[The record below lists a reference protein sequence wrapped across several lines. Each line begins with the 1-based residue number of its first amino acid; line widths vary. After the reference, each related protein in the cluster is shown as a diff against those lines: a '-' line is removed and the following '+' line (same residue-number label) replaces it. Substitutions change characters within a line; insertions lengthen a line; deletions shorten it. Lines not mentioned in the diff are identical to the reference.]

1 MKDFFENN
9 CDIVEN
15 LLPIYADGG
24 CSEKTG
30 KLIRKHLD
38 VCPKCRKYLKT
49 VKNTKKC
56 NAKTV
61 AEEIPESLPDYKA
74 LSKKIRHR
82 RAMYTSVITSAFLL
96 LVAGDIIYFLTNDK

>member
-30 KLIRKHLD
+30 RLIRKHLD

-49 VKNTKKC
+49 VKKGSKKRE
-56 NAKTV
+56 V
-61 AEEIPESLPDYKA
+61 EDIPDSVPDYKA
-74 LSKKIRHR
+74 LSKKIKR
-82 RAMYTSVITSAFLL
+82 RRMIYTSVITAAFILITATD
-96 LVAGDIIYFLTNDK
+96 VIYFLTNDK

>member
-24 CSEKTG
+24 CSDKTG

-49 VKNTKKC
+49 VKKSSK
-56 NAKTV
+56 KTV
-61 AEEIPESLPDYKA
+61 SEDIPDSVPDYKA
-74 LSKKIRHR
+74 LSKKIKHR
-82 RAMYTSVITSAFLL
+82 RALYTSIITSAFIL
-96 LVAGDIIYFLTNDK
+96 LVAGDVIYFLTNDK